1 MPQRSVVS
9 RELAEFLSVLAHP
22 GRLQIIE
29 ELGKG
34 EAEVSV
40 LQQRVGLSQPRTS
53 QLLSMLKAHRLVAE
67 RKVGRRVMYRLT
79 QPEVAAWLVAGL
91 SFLLGP
97 SSSSEEMF
105 SAIEAVRAYW
115 ADPS

>member
-29 ELGKG
+29 E
-34 EAEVSV
+34 
-40 LQQRVGLSQPRTS
+40 RVGLSQPRTS